1 MRKTLAALIGA
12 AATVTMI
19 TGAGVAVASAS
30 HPAASSRPAAVSHP
44 ASPHAAISGREHFQA
59 VSASLSGTRS
69 RVAAY
74 GAFNASGIDTS
85 TSNTRDTFTF
95 PGGSFRVT
103 HKVTHS
109 RQHFSKVTCAGVV
122 HQRGT
127 YRLSK
132 GTGRYAGISGHGR
145 FRVRVLIVSRHTS
158 SGCGNRPIAIQTVI
172 RARGPVSVP

>member
-12 AATVTMI
+12 AATITMI
-19 TGAGVAVASAS
+19 AGAGAASAATGS
-30 HPAASSRPAAVSHP
+30 P
-44 ASPHAAISGREHFQA
+44 ASPQAAISGTQHFQA
-59 VSASLSGTRS
+59 VSAPLSGTRS

-74 GAFNASGIDTS
+74 GTFNASGIDTS
-85 TSNTRDTFTF
+85 TSSTRDTFTF

-103 HKVTHS
+103 HKPTRS

-127 YRLSK
+127 YKISN

-145 FRVRVLIVSRHTS
+145 YRLRVLLVSRHTS
-158 SGCGNRPIAIQTVI
+158 SGWGNRPIAIQTVI